1 MHQTFY
7 IDIDEEITSIVDR
20 LRKAKAKEII
30 IVVPQRALLIQS
42 IVNLKLLKKEANNL
56 GKEIAIITQDKL
68 GKMLVE
74 KTGIIVQQKLDDME
88 GEELM
93 PEDIS
98 NKASLDFDK
107 EEFESEHNL
116 SVRNRLETM
125 GSAEYFEEA
134 SGDEKIKVSI
144 KNSARQK
151 RKKEEFN
158 IETAYNIDE
167 EKIINKELVIDIGED
182 MGKRLKRKKA
192 PTFDI
197 MKKTQLNSLNESRSF
212 NEENETMQFEP
223 AESIKE
229 EKIPV
234 RRKEK
239 IKNTRSRDEIEDE
252 KVRNFFQHENFS
264 KEKKKPKNREYDG
277 VNLSGKFW
285 KYFAGIGLGGLL
297 LVALAAAYLFFPKAD
312 IKIFVKANIKSTD
325 AQIKGASNL
334 IAVDFENRTM
344 PVKTIA
350 SEAEFSDNFTA
361 TGDKSS
367 TSQKARGM
375 ITIYNEYSSSSQPLI
390 ATTRFQSPD
399 GKIFRLIKSV
409 VVPGTNNVS
418 GETKPGAIEAEVIA
432 DESGEAYNIDATTFT
447 IPGFKD
453 GGTEKHTKIYAKSF
467 KKMSGGG
474 NSEATVKS
482 ISTSDIANAKTKAL
496 AELNKNI
503 KQRLKDSAGE
513 GNVVLDDAIV
523 AGEPVYEFS
532 NLEGEIVENF
542 KLTAKIKAGA
552 IIFSEKD
559 LKEILEKDIAKM
571 GGDKGS
577 VDKNS
582 LSLQFGKSDV
592 DLAKGEILIRV
603 NASVKINPNI
613 NPDDLKKGIL
623 GKSEDDFKAYLKDYP
638 DVKSVE
644 IDYQPSFISGKIP
657 AYASRVKIELDNN

>member
-42 IVNLKLLKKEANNL
+42 IVNLKLLKKEATNL
-56 GKEIAIITQDKL
+56 KKEIAIVTQDKL

-74 KTGIIVQQKLDDME
+74 KTGILVQQKLDDVD
-88 GEELM
+88 GEELI

-98 NKASLDFDK
+98 NKAPFVFDK
-107 EEFESEHNL
+107 EEFESEHNI
-116 SVRNRLETM
+116 SARNRLETM
-125 GSAEYFEEA
+125 GSSEYFEED
-134 SGDEKIKVSI
+134 SGDKEIKVNVKS
-144 KNSARQK
+144 SARQ
-151 RKKEEFN
+151 RTKEKELGV
-158 IETAYNIDE
+158 ETFDNIDE
-167 EKIINKELVIDIGED
+167 EKIINKELVTDIGED
-182 MGKRLKRKKA
+182 MEKRMRRKKA

-197 MKKTQLNSLNESRSF
+197 MKKTQINSVD
-212 NEENETMQFEP
+212 NETMEFEP
-223 AESIKE
+223 ADSIRE
-229 EKIPV
+229 EKMPIK
-234 RRKEK
+234 RKVK
-239 IKNTRSRDEIEDE
+239 FKNVRSRDEIEDE
-252 KVRNFFQHENFS
+252 KVRNFFQHENYP
-264 KEKKKPKNREYDG
+264 KKSEKPKSRGYSE

-285 KYFAGIGLGGLL
+285 KYFAGIGFGGLI
-297 LVALAAAYLFFPKAD
+297 LVALVAAYLFLPKAS

-325 AQIKGASNL
+325 AQIKGISSL
-334 IAVDFENRTM
+334 TAVDFENRAI

-367 TSQKARGM
+367 TNQKARGM
-375 ITIYNEYSSSSQPLI
+375 ITIYNEFSSSPQPLVS
-390 ATTRFQSPD
+390 TTRFQSPD
-399 GKIFRLIKSV
+399 GKIFRLVKSV
-409 VVPGTNNVS
+409 NVPGTNNVS

-432 DESGEAYNIDATTFT
+432 DESGEGYNIDPATFT

-453 GGTEKHTKIYAKSF
+453 SGTEKYTKIYAKSS

-474 NSEATVKS
+474 NSGATVKS
-482 ISTSDIANAKTKAL
+482 ISASDIANAKSKAL
-496 AELNKNI
+496 AELNKI
-503 KQRLKDSAGE
+503 VKQKLKDSAGE
-513 GNVVLDDAIV
+513 GNIVLDDAIV
-523 AGEPVYEFS
+523 MGEATYELS
-532 NLEGEIVENF
+532 NSEGEIVENF
-542 KLTAKIKAGA
+542 KLKAKMKASA

-559 LKEILEKDIAKM
+559 LKEILQKDVDKT
-571 GGDKGS
+571 GDGKGS

-613 NPDDLKKGIL
+613 NLDDLKKGVL

-638 DVKSVE
+638 DVKTVE